1 MNFQEYT
8 GWDVESALK
17 SIRRDVRSLAGKLLQ
32 EFGQETMG
40 LQCHRVGGKHRFE
53 SDLGVNI
60 GV

>member
-1 MNFQEYT
+1 M
-8 GWDVESALK
+8 
-17 SIRRDVRSLAGKLLQ
+17 RSLAGKLLQ

-40 LQCHRVGGKHRFE
+40 WQCHRVGGKHRFE